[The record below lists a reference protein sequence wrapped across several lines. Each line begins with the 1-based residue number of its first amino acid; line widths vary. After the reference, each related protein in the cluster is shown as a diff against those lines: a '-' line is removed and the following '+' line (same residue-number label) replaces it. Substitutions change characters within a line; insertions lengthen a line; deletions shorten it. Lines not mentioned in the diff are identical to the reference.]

1 MWEAPFQ
8 RLAGERVAVTG
19 GRTADAVAILDAAGV
34 DVVEAD
40 DIESALR
47 THAPGEVMVA
57 CNYPAFRR
65 ISKQFRGGTH

>member
-1 MWEAPFQ
+1 
-8 RLAGERVAVTG
+8 VAVTG

-34 DVVEAD
+34 DVVEAP
-40 DIESALR
+40 DIESAVR